1 MSTGEDR
8 HLSAPLAASCVSQ
21 VLSSCPPMVQSVLLR
36 DLTEACRRSP
46 ELTPRC
52 LAPALD
58 CVLLSVLRHSNFEDS
73 TCIRGHRPVFPST
86 SSGSFF

>member
-1 MSTGEDR
+1 M
-8 HLSAPLAASCVSQ
+8 
-21 VLSSCPPMVQSVLLR
+21 QSVLLR
-36 DLTEACRRSP
+36 DLTEACRCSP
-46 ELTPRC
+46 ELNPRC

-86 SSGSFF
+86 VMHTVRQILPPELVPLWTKSLVGIAFFLSRRQ